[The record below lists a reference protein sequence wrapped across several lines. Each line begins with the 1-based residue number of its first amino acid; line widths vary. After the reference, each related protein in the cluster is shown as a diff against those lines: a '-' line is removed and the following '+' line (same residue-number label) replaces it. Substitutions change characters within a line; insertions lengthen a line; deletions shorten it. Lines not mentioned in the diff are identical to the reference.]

1 MPICLPLSDAFDFS
15 QAALMQP
22 DNQALDNE
30 LGIRIGKRIASNRK
44 RLRWTQEDLAERLEI
59 EIMTVSRFE
68 RGVSIPSLRTLDRI
82 AQLQGVSL
90 ASMFEVETTPID
102 GSEQLLQ
109 ALTQL
114 TLADRNFVIDQA
126 LSSCA
131 FLRDK
136 Q

>member
-1 MPICLPLSDAFDFS
+1 
-15 QAALMQP
+15 MQP

-82 AQLQGVSL
+82 AQLLGVSL